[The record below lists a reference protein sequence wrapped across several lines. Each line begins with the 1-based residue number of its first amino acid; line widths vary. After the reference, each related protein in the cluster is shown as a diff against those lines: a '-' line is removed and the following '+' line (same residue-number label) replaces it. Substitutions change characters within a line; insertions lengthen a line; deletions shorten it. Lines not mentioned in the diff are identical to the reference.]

1 MTPHAILFVLE
12 SFLPDHRAGTEIYVL
27 NLCRYFKAKGWRVG
41 VLIATINQQKD
52 YSYEGIPVY
61 TFPIPEKPNSRE
73 LNGLMPP
80 RGIEDFM
87 ERIEDLKPDLV
98 HFHSFGRA
106 INGHHLKR
114 TKELGHITAFT
125 PHLASLFCIKGNM
138 RLFDK
143 TNCNGRVI
151 QSRCMSCLL
160 HSKGY
165 DYTVSKALGSGLS
178 AAMKIEFL
186 EKAMAPS
193 WHQAKHR
200 SEELQRISTYADVI
214 FAIAPWVQKA
224 FNENRITNSILVPQG
239 ISPVFFE
246 DLNRQESFNPSAI
259 NFVFIGRMH
268 PIKGF
273 HFLKEAWD
281 KLQTKGHKLHIITN
295 PSRDENEYFHT
306 NKLWATQEHSIIWNE
321 GFSQQK
327 VASYLDAMD
336 VLILPSISEVAPL
349 VMLEAATRRIP
360 VIASDFIGVK
370 DLIVPNVT
378 GLLFKNGD
386 WEDLLLQ
393 LNKIS
398 DKPELLSQLGE
409 NIQMPA
415 TMTHVAA
422 LIEEEFSK
430 LISNSN

>member
-1 MTPHAILFVLE
+1 MKQQAILFVLE

-27 NLCRYFKAKGWRVG
+27 NLCRYFKNKGWRVG

-80 RGIEDFM
+80 RGIEDFIDRV
-87 ERIEDLKPDLV
+87 EELKPDVV

-106 INGHHLKR
+106 INGLHLKR
-114 TKELGHITAFT
+114 TKELGYITAFT
-125 PHLASLFCIKGNM
+125 PHLANLFCIKGNM
-138 RLFDK
+138 RLFEQ
-143 TNCNGRVI
+143 TNCDGRVI
-151 QSRCMSCLL
+151 PSRCMSCLL

-165 DYTVSKALGSGLS
+165 NYTVSKALGSGLS
-178 AAMKIEFL
+178 VAIKMKFL
-186 EKAMAPS
+186 QKAMVPS

-214 FAIAPWVQKA
+214 FAIAPWVQNA
-224 FNENRITNSILVPQG
+224 FRANGITDSILIPQG

-246 DLNRQESFNPSAI
+246 DLNHQQSLNPSGI
-259 NFVFIGRMH
+259 NFIFIGRMH
-268 PIKGF
+268 PVKGF
-273 HFLKEAWD
+273 HFLKQAWENL
-281 KLQTKGHKLHIITN
+281 KTKTHKLHIITN
-295 PSRDENEYFHT
+295 PSRDENDYFKT
-306 NKLWATQEHSIIWNE
+306 YKTWADQDSSIIWNE
-321 GFSQQK
+321 GFSQSQ

-360 VIASDFIGVK
+360 VIASDFVAMK
-370 DLIVPNVT
+370 DMIDPNVN

-386 WEDLLLQ
+386 WQDLLLQ

-398 DKPELLSQLGE
+398 DKPELISKLGE

-422 LIEEEFSK
+422 LIEHEILKRVST
-430 LISNSN
+430 